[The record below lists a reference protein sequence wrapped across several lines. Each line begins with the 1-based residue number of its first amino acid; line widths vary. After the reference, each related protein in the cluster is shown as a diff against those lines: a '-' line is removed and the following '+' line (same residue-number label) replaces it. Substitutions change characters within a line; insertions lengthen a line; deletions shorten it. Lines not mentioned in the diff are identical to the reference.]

1 MFAIESKRF
10 SAKARTLQWID
21 RYAGVPF
28 CFILTILRRVGDLLP
43 RGPEAGAP
51 QDILFLKLSEQG
63 STVLA
68 CDAVR
73 AASARVGRSRV
84 HMLVFEENRF
94 IVDVLG
100 MIPPENVH
108 AIETG
113 SAWAMVLGCFRALR
127 KIRSRRMDAC
137 IDLEFFS
144 RFSAA
149 IAFLTGARRR
159 VGFHAFHG
167 EGPYRGDL
175 LTHRVLYNP
184 QLHMSSAFACLA
196 LALNA
201 DPTIFPT
208 FPVVPPP
215 IQAIPQF
222 RAELGEREGVA
233 RILSDLGMPGAG
245 HLILL
250 NANAGDLLPLRKWE
264 GDNYVA
270 LANRLLAKYPE
281 LFIGFTGSPDETP
294 GIERLVAAVNSRRCL
309 SLVGRTT
316 LRQLLVLYGLAEVL
330 VTNDSGPAHFAAL
343 TDIDTVVLFG
353 PETPHLFAARGPRT
367 HVLWAGI
374 ACSPCINALNNRQTA
389 CRDNV
394 CMKTITVGQ
403 VFTEVAGI
411 YEARTGASATRQ
423 ESH

>member
-1 MFAIESKRF
+1 
-10 SAKARTLQWID
+10 
-21 RYAGVPF
+21 
-28 CFILTILRRVGDLLP
+28 
-43 RGPEAGAP
+43 
-51 QDILFLKLSEQG
+51 
-63 STVLA
+63 
-68 CDAVR
+68 
-73 AASARVGRSRV
+73 
-84 HMLVFEENRF
+84 MLVFEENRF

-100 MIPPENVH
+100 LIPPENVH
-108 AIETG
+108 TIETG
-113 SAWAMVLGCFRALR
+113 SAWAMAVGCVRALLR
-127 KIRSRRMDAC
+127 IRRRRIDAC

-149 IAFLTGARRR
+149 ISFLTRARRR

-175 LTHRVLYNP
+175 MTHRVLYNP
-184 QLHMSSAFACLA
+184 HLHTTSAFACLA
-196 LALNA
+196 LALNL
-201 DPTIFPT
+201 DPEDLPT
-208 FPVVPPP
+208 FPMVPPP
-215 IQAIPQF
+215 SQPLPQF
-222 RAELGEREGVA
+222 RAELGEREDVA
-233 RILSDLGMPGAG
+233 RMLSDLGMPGNG

-270 LANRLLAKYPE
+270 LASRLLSKYPD
-281 LFIGFTGSPDETP
+281 LYLGFTGSPDEAR
-294 GIERLVAAVNSRRCL
+294 GIGKLVAAVDSRRCL
-309 SLVGRTT
+309 NLVGRTT

-367 HVLWAGI
+367 HVVWAGI
-374 ACSPCINALNNRQTA
+374 ACSPCISALNNRQTA
-389 CRDNV
+389 CRANV
-394 CMKTITVGQ
+394 CMKTINVGQ

-423 ESH
+423 EFH